1 MKKMVETIVRCLS
14 VVCQLG
20 SSDTVEAANARLHLS
35 ARSIK
40 QLLKRLLPFGL
51 PTGKFPTCL
60 LAQEDYLMGYSD
72 EYNMPLWT
80 AFSVKPVNTLSWC
93 CKININFLLFTVS
106 VLLFNVCRLNIY
118 KPFAFFH
125 CIFFVSSN
133 VKRMSVK
140 VS

>member
-106 VLLFNVCRLNIY
+106 VLRVNVCRLSIY
-118 KPFAFFH
+118 RQFFFH
-125 CIFFVSSN
+125 YTHIL
-133 VKRMSVK
+133 R
-140 VS
+140 

>member
-1 MKKMVETIVRCLS
+1 MVETIIRCLS
-14 VVCQLG
+14 LVCQLV
-20 SSDTVEAANARLHLS
+20 SSDTVEDADARLDLS
-35 ARSIK
+35 AK
-40 QLLKRLLPFGL
+40 TVKKLVKRLLPFGL